1 MKCKVS
7 VKLNRDALN
16 MLDKAKKIALVKTA
30 EAVKNDIA
38 ARNVV
43 PKDSSELENSG
54 DVDDSM
60 IDNLVASI
68 VYDTP
73 YARRWYFNVEG
84 VKFQKTQ
91 NVNACDHWM
100 DYYLDGE
107 GKQWLIDTY
116 CEFFRQESRGLVK

>member
-7 VKLNRDALN
+7 VKLNRDTLN
-16 MLDKAKKIALVKTA
+16 AIDKAKKIALVKTA

>member
-1 MKCKVS
+1 MRFKVS

-16 MLDKAKKIALVKTA
+16 VLDKAKKMALVKTA

-84 VKFQKTQ
+84 AKFQKTQ
-91 NVNACDHWM
+91 NVNARDHWM

-107 GKQWLIDTY
+107 GKQWVIDKY

>member
-16 MLDKAKKIALVKTA
+16 VLDKAKKMALVKTA

-84 VKFQKTQ
+84 AKFQKTQ
-91 NVNACDHWM
+91 NVNARDHWM

-107 GKQWLIDTY
+107 GKQWVIDKY